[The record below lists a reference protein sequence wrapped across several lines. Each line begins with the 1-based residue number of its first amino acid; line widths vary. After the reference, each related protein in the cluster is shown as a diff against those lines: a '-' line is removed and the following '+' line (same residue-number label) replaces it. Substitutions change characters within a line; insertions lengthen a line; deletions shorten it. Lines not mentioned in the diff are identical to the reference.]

1 MNGIAVIFE
10 TDFPSGIFQNGRVAS
25 AALLFLILAICG
37 CNGRNSDDSGLDEA
51 PIGILLQPEQIVV
64 PVGTDAQLTAIGLF
78 EDRSSLD
85 ITHLVNWSSTNEG
98 VATAS
103 NSLDSEGVITGAAV
117 GDAKVTAKISG
128 VVSNEVTVSVT
139 DAQLVG
145 LTVEPR
151 EVDVATGEVAQLKAI
166 AAYSDGNRADSSSQ
180 VRWITSDG
188 GVATVD
194 AAGLITGAGAGT
206 ATVHADWNGTLSETC
221 EVRVIGGAS
230 SDLSVSGA
238 SGETAGGYLTLT
250 VEVANSGTSG
260 ASNYFVDVFMDPSGT
275 PSVGDFGDDYDLVS
289 YTGASSTSQLTFTMA
304 ITDGYHEIY
313 ILADS
318 EDTVDE
324 SNESNNGFLGSITA
338 SSGGGDSG
346 PNLEITYFDYSSTA
360 GTLYYFVD
368 VTNTGGEDVGQFYVD
383 LFVDSS
389 SEPVL
394 YDDGDDYTTVDS
406 LAAGATVYAD
416 FTFESEDCYYCES
429 WVMIDGYDYVEETDE
444 TDNVDGP
451 IYVWTE

>member
-117 GDAKVTAKISG
+117 GDANVTAKVSG

-304 ITDGYHEIY
+304 NTDGYHEIY

-318 EDTVDE
+318 EDTVEE

-338 SSGGGDSG
+338 SSG
-346 PNLEITYFDYSSTA
+346 P
-360 GTLYYFVD
+360 
-368 VTNTGGEDVGQFYVD
+368 
-383 LFVDSS
+383 
-389 SEPVL
+389 
-394 YDDGDDYTTVDS
+394 
-406 LAAGATVYAD
+406 
-416 FTFESEDCYYCES
+416 
-429 WVMIDGYDYVEETDE
+429 
-444 TDNVDGP
+444 
-451 IYVWTE
+451 